1 MKMTNLFY
9 HRTLTVIAALM
20 LVAACSPESA
30 NGPSDV
36 QDDVSHPHDVTHYND
51 VDPVDTGDV
60 TPGASDIDDG
70 TFADTEITDTQLLDA
85 ESTDT
90 DSDAGE
96 EPISLEDLLAPAEQ
110 TGGALT
116 SMNQSWR
123 FMELADGLSLEQMQ
137 QFSQGREFFMA
148 DWDQAPGSRTLL
160 DGLGPLF
167 HDVSC
172 GSCHPAA
179 GRPPTLGSN
188 GQVHA
193 GLLIRLARP
202 QDGGWVSDPSFGGQF
217 QPQAIPGVPA
227 EGRVTWSDRTQSP
240 EFADFQGLLAPEFH
254 LETHASYGE
263 LHADTRAGGRI
274 SPQLLGLG
282 LLDLV
287 SDDAILALEDPD
299 DLNGD
304 GISGRAHRLPNG
316 RLGRF
321 GWKATQPTLLAQ
333 SAAAFANDMGI
344 TSPENPQDDCT
355 NAQSKC
361 LSAPNGGNPEIT
373 GPHLAALIEFQR
385 YVGVPAARRDA
396 PEATLKNGAT
406 HFRQAGCDSCHVP
419 SLETG
424 DIADHPLLSNQRF
437 YAFTDL
443 LLHDMGPGLA
453 DFIGEA
459 NAAPEEWRTP
469 PLWGIGLVESL
480 SANARFLHDGRA
492 RNIHEAILWH
502 GGEAKPARKYV
513 QELAP
518 EDLDDLLVFVRSL

>member
-1 MKMTNLFY
+1 MTNLFT
-9 HRTLTVIAALM
+9 HRTLIVIAAAFL
-20 LVAACSPESA
+20 LIAACTTESA
-30 NGPSDV
+30 NNPSGV
-36 QDDVSHPHDVTHYND
+36 QADVSNSHDVSYYE
-51 VDPVDTGDV
+51 
-60 TPGASDIDDG
+60 DIDSID
-70 TFADTEITDTQLLDA
+70 TRDTTPELPDIHDEITADIEYQDTEFTDAAFTDTEL
-85 ESTDT
+85 
-90 DSDAGE
+90 DAGE
-96 EPISLEDLLAPAEQ
+96 ELISLEDLLAPAEQ

-116 SMNQSWR
+116 SMSTTWR

-137 QFSQGREFFMA
+137 QFSQGREFFVA
-148 DWDQAPGSRTLL
+148 DWDAAPGSRTLL

-172 GSCHPAA
+172 GSCHPAT
-179 GRPPTLGSN
+179 GRPPTLGNN
-188 GQVHA
+188 GQVHP

-202 QDGGWVSDPSFGGQF
+202 QDGGWVADPSFGGQF

-227 EGRVTWSDRTQSP
+227 EGRVTWSDRAQSP
-240 EFADFQGLLAPEFH
+240 EFRDFPGLIAPEFH
-254 LETHASYGE
+254 LETHAAYSA

-304 GISGRAHRLPNG
+304 GISGRVHRLPNG
-316 RLGRF
+316 SIGRF

-355 NAQSKC
+355 SVQTQC
-361 LSAPNGGNPEIT
+361 LSAPNGGEPEIT
-373 GPHLAALIEFQR
+373 GPHLSALIEFQR
-385 YVGVPAARRDA
+385 YVGVPAARRTA
-396 PEATLKNGAT
+396 PESTLKNGAT
-406 HFRQAGCDSCHVP
+406 LFRQAGCDSCHVP

-424 DIADHPLLSNQRF
+424 DIPAHPLLSNQRF

-453 DFIGEA
+453 DFIGEG

-480 SANARFLHDGRA
+480 STNARFLHDGRA
-492 RNIHEAILWH
+492 RSIHEAILWH
-502 GGEAKPARKYV
+502 GGEAESARKYV
-513 QELAP
+513 QELGP
-518 EDLDDLLVFVRSL
+518 EDLEDLLIYVRSL

>member
-1 MKMTNLFY
+1 MTISSY
-9 HRTLTVIAALM
+9 PRTLTAIAAALA
-20 LVAACSPESA
+20 LAAACAPESG
-30 NGPSDV
+30 NNPSDA
-36 QDDVSHPHDVTHYND
+36 QADVNHPHDVANDND
-51 VDPVDTGDV
+51 VDSTEAGDTS
-60 TPGASDIDDG
+60 PEQSDIELDIEDAE
-70 TFADTEITDTQLLDA
+70 FSDTEL
-85 ESTDT
+85 TDT
-90 DSDAGE
+90 DLDAAE
-96 EPISLEDLLAPAEQ
+96 EPVSLEDLLAPAAQ

-116 SMNQSWR
+116 SLSKSWR

-137 QFSQGREFFMA
+137 QFSQGREFFVA

-172 GSCHPAA
+172 GSCHPAV
-179 GRPPTLGSN
+179 GRPPTLGDN
-188 GQVHA
+188 GQVHS

-202 QDGGWVSDPSFGGQF
+202 QGDGWVSDPSFGGQF

-227 EGRVTWSDRTQSP
+227 EGRVTWSDRAQSP
-240 EFADFQGLLAPEFH
+240 EFGDFHGLIAPEFH
-254 LETHASYGE
+254 LETHAAYGA
-263 LHADTRAGGRI
+263 LHPETRAGGRI

-355 NAQSKC
+355 GAQTKC
-361 LSAPNGGNPEIT
+361 LSAPNGGEPEIT
-373 GPHLAALIEFQR
+373 GSHLAALIEFQR

-396 PEATLKNGAT
+396 PESTLKNGAT

-424 DIADHPLLSNQRF
+424 DIPEHPLLSNQRF

-480 SANARFLHDGRA
+480 SSNARFLHDGRA

-502 GGEAKPARKYV
+502 GGEAEPARKYV
-513 QELAP
+513 QELDP
-518 EDLDDLLVFVRSL
+518 QDLDDLLIYVRSL